1 MVNAR
6 ILHSFL
12 SLLFITQLPA
22 LKATQMAV
30 IIWHGMG
37 DHGRGA
43 GIQELAKVIES
54 IIPGIKVK
62 CITTGQS
69 DIQDIEDSYLKP
81 SAQQIDEVCA
91 QLMSDP
97 DFADGTHMI
106 GLSQGGLFVRAL
118 AQKCPF
124 KTLGSIISIGGPQ
137 MGVFGV
143 PKCRDVGLLP
153 YCSLMEKLLSYGAYT
168 DFVQNHLVQAQYW
181 HDPLNEEKF
190 REKCHFLTDINQETR
205 INQTYKNNILKAKAI
220 VLVKFMDD
228 TVLKPSQ
235 SEWFGFYVPMTTEKF
250 QTLRETKLY
259 REDRLGLKQLDET
272 NRLHFL
278 QVDGDHLHF
287 SLEWFENEIVRQF
300 LT

>member
-1 MVNAR
+1 
-6 ILHSFL
+6 
-12 SLLFITQLPA
+12 
-22 LKATQMAV
+22 
-30 IIWHGMG
+30 
-37 DHGRGA
+37 
-43 GIQELAKVIES
+43 
-54 IIPGIKVK
+54 
-62 CITTGQS
+62 
-69 DIQDIEDSYLKP
+69 QDIEDSYLKP
-81 SAQQIDEVCA
+81 SVQQIDEVCA
-91 QLMSDP
+91 QLISDP
-97 DFADGTHMI
+97 DFTYGTHMI

-143 PKCRDVGLLP
+143 PKCRDVGLLH
-153 YCSLMEKLLSYGAYT
+153 YCWLMEKLLSYGAYT

-205 INQTYKNNILKAKAI
+205 INQTYKNNLLKAKAI
-220 VLVKFMDD
+220 VLIKFMDD

-235 SEWFGFYVPMTTEKF
+235 SEWFGFYVPMTTETF
-250 QTLRETKLY
+250 QTLQETKLY
-259 REDRLGLKQLDET
+259 KEDRLGLKQLDET

-287 SLEWFENEIVRQF
+287 SLEWFENEIVRRF
-300 LT
+300 LA